1 MTEYNHLIYEVD
13 VDHICWIILNR
24 PECINAFNTKLC
36 QELAVALET
45 ADHDDNVHVVVL
57 RGAGKGFSS
66 GHDLKEDA
74 DDDFPSIYA
83 YRNHYLQQQH
93 EFTAPWRISKPVIAS
108 VHYCAIGKGFEI
120 ATLCDITIVTDDC
133 RLGYKE
139 MRYGISGFHMILPW
153 LLNMKNARDLMLTG
167 REVSAREAKEIGL
180 VTEVVAPDELEAAT
194 LKKARLVA
202 AMPNEM
208 QRVHKHYVNHIYDQM
223 GRSNAVNWYN
233 DLMTMMSFCPVEV
246 YQKFSRTTLDKGLKT
261 ALAETNALYDGLD

>member
-1 MTEYNHLIYEVD
+1 MNYEHLLYEVD
-13 VDHICWIILNR
+13 DENICWVTLNR
-24 PECINAFNTKLC
+24 PECINAFNTRLC
-36 QELAVALET
+36 QEVSAALEA
-45 ADHDDNVHVVVL
+45 ADRDDKVHVVVL

-120 ATLCDITIVTDDC
+120 ATLCDITIITDDT

-139 MRYGISGFHMILPW
+139 LRYGISGFHMILPW
-153 LLNMKNARDLMLTG
+153 LVNMKTARDLMLTG
-167 REVSAREAKEIGL
+167 RELGAQEAKEIGL
-180 VTEVVAPDELEAAT
+180 VTEVVKTDELTAAT

-202 AMPNEM
+202 AMPTEM
-208 QRVHKHYVNHIYDQM
+208 QRIHKHYVNHVYDLM
-223 GRSNAVNWYN
+223 GHSSAVSWYN
-233 DLMTMMSFCPVEV
+233 DLMTMMSFCPAEV
-246 YQKFSRTTLDKGLKT
+246 YQKFSETTLEKGLKT
-261 ALAETNALYDGLD
+261 ALAETNSLYEGLD

>member
-1 MTEYNHLIYEVD
+1 MSYQHLLYEVD
-13 VDHICWIILNR
+13 DEHICWVTLNR
-24 PECINAFNTKLC
+24 PESINAFNTRLC
-36 QELAVALET
+36 QEMSQALEA
-45 ADHDDNVHVVVL
+45 ADRDDKVHVVVL

-120 ATLCDITIVTDDC
+120 ASLCDITIVTDDT

-153 LLNMKNARDLMLTG
+153 LVNMKTARDLLLTG
-167 REVSAREAKEIGL
+167 RELGAQEAQQLGL
-180 VTEVVAPDELEAAT
+180 VTEVVKVDELAAAT

-202 AMPNEM
+202 ALPTEM
-208 QRVHKHYVNHIYDQM
+208 QRIHKHYVNHVYDLM
-223 GRSNAVNWYN
+223 GHSSAVNWYN
-233 DLMTMMSFCPVEV
+233 DLMTMMSFCPTEV
-246 YQKFSRTTLDKGLKT
+246 YQKFSEITQEKGLKT
-261 ALAETNALYDGLD
+261 ALAETNAGYDGLD

>member
-1 MTEYNHLIYEVD
+1 MTYEHLLTEVD
-13 VDHICWIILNR
+13 DDKICWITLNR
-24 PECINAFNTKLC
+24 PECINAFNTRLC
-36 QELAVALET
+36 QEMSQALEA
-45 ADHDDNVHVVVL
+45 ADRDDNVHVVVL

-74 DDDFPSIYA
+74 DDDFPSAYA

-108 VHYCAIGKGFEI
+108 AHYCAIGKGFEI

-153 LLNMKNARDLMLTG
+153 LVNMKTARDLMLTG
-167 REVSAREAKEIGL
+167 RELDAREAKDLGL
-180 VTEVVAPDELEAAT
+180 VTEVVKPDELAAAT

-202 AMPNEM
+202 ALPNEM
-208 QRVHKHYVNHIYDQM
+208 QRIHKHYVNHVYDLM
-223 GRSNAVNWYN
+223 GHSSAVNWYN
-233 DLMTMMSFCPVEV
+233 DLMTMMSFCPTEL
-246 YQKFSRTTLDKGLKT
+246 YQKFSEITLEKGLKT
-261 ALAETNALYDGLD
+261 ALAETNARYNGLD

>member
-1 MTEYNHLIYEVD
+1 MNYEHLLYEVD
-13 VDHICWIILNR
+13 DEHICRVTLNR
-24 PECINAFNTKLC
+24 PECINAFNSRLC
-36 QELAVALET
+36 GELSAALEA
-45 ADHDDNVHVVVL
+45 ADRDDDVHVVVL

-120 ATLCDITIVTDDC
+120 AILCDITIVTEDT

-153 LLNMKNARDLMLTG
+153 LVNMKNARDLIFTG
-167 REVSAREAKEIGL
+167 REVSAFEAKDMGL
-180 VTEVVAPDELEAAT
+180 VTEVVPPDELEAAT

-208 QRVHKHYVNHIYDQM
+208 QRIHKHYVNHIYDQM

-233 DLMTMMSFCPVEV
+233 DLMSMMSFCPVEV
-246 YQKFSRTTLDKGLKT
+246 YQDFSRITLEKGLKA
-261 ALAETNALYDGLD
+261 ALAETNAKYDGLD

>member
-1 MTEYNHLIYEVD
+1 MSYQHLLYEVD
-13 VDHICWIILNR
+13 SEHICWVTLNR
-24 PECINAFNTKLC
+24 PECINAFNTRLC
-36 QELAVALET
+36 QEMSHALEA
-45 ADHDDNVHVVVL
+45 ADRDDNVHVVVL

-120 ATLCDITIVTDDC
+120 ASLCDITIVTDDT

-153 LLNMKNARDLMLTG
+153 LVNMKTARDLLLTG
-167 REVSAREAKEIGL
+167 RELGAQEAQQLGL
-180 VTEVVAPDELEAAT
+180 VTEVVKAGELAAAT

-202 AMPNEM
+202 ALPTEM
-208 QRVHKHYVNHIYDQM
+208 QRIHKHYVNHVYDLM
-223 GRSNAVNWYN
+223 GHSSAVNWYN
-233 DLMTMMSFCPVEV
+233 DLMTMMSFCPTEV
-246 YQKFSRTTLDKGLKT
+246 YQKFSEITVDQGLKT
-261 ALAETNALYDGLD
+261 ALSETNARYDGLE

>member
-1 MTEYNHLIYEVD
+1 MSYEHLLYEVD
-13 VDHICWIILNR
+13 EHHVCWVTLNR
-24 PECINAFNTKLC
+24 PECINAFNTRLC
-36 QELAVALET
+36 RELAAALEA
-45 ADHDDNVHVVVL
+45 ADADDAVHVVVL

-74 DDDFPSIYA
+74 DDDFPSVYA
-83 YRNHYLQQQH
+83 YRNHYRQQQH

-139 MRYGISGFHMILPW
+139 MRYGISGFHMALPW
-153 LLNMKNARDLMLTG
+153 LVNMKSARDLMLTG
-167 REVSAREAKEIGL
+167 REVDAREAKEMGL
-180 VTEVVAPDELEAAT
+180 VTEVVTPAGLEAAT

-208 QRVHKHYVNHIYDQM
+208 QRIHKQYVNHVYELM
-223 GRSNAVNWYN
+223 GRSSAVEWYN

-246 YQKFSRTTLDKGLKT
+246 YESFGRLTQEKGLKT

>member
-1 MTEYNHLIYEVD
+1 MNYEHLIYEVD
-13 VDHICWIILNR
+13 GDHICWVTLNR

-36 QELAVALET
+36 AELSAALEA
-45 ADHDDNVHVVVL
+45 ADGDDDVHVVVL
-57 RGAGKGFSS
+57 RGAGRGFSS

-83 YRNHYLQQQH
+83 YRNHYIQQQH

-139 MRYGISGFHMILPW
+139 MRYGISGFHMILAVAGQYEEC
-153 LLNMKNARDLMLTG
+153 ARPDADRTG
-167 REVSAREAKEIGL
+167 SRCAAEAKEMGL
-180 VTEVVAPDELEAAT
+180 VTEVVAPNG
-194 LKKARLVA
+194 ARGGDAEERRAWSA

-208 QRVHKHYVNHIYDQM
+208 QRVHKHYVNHVYNLM
-223 GRSNAVNWYN
+223 GRSSAVEWYN
-233 DLMTMMSFCPVEV
+233 DLMTMMSFLPG
-246 YQKFSRTTLDKGLKT
+246 RGLRELRPK
-261 ALAETNALYDGLD
+261 